1 MRPNV
6 KQPQVPSRKTNSPVA
21 GGNEVIVANLYRQG
35 TGDHGT
41 GQDRQEVC
49 CWIADTCQALYVL
62 FINKEI
68 QHVDML
74 TDAHKQGDSTR
85 GHVDRRTVGDKTR
98 SKKVSGKGI
107 LLVVAETR
115 LVCM

>member
-1 MRPNV
+1 M
-6 KQPQVPSRKTNSPVA
+6 
-21 GGNEVIVANLYRQG
+21 
-35 TGDHGT
+35 H
-41 GQDRQEVC
+41 
-49 CWIADTCQALYVL
+49 
-62 FINKEI
+62 
-68 QHVDML
+68 ML

-85 GHVDRRTVGDKTR
+85 GHVDRRTVGDQTR

>member
-1 MRPNV
+1 
-6 KQPQVPSRKTNSPVA
+6 
-21 GGNEVIVANLYRQG
+21 
-35 TGDHGT
+35 
-41 GQDRQEVC
+41 
-49 CWIADTCQALYVL
+49 
-62 FINKEI
+62 
-68 QHVDML
+68 ML

-85 GHVDRRTVGDKTR
+85 GHVDRRTVGDQTR